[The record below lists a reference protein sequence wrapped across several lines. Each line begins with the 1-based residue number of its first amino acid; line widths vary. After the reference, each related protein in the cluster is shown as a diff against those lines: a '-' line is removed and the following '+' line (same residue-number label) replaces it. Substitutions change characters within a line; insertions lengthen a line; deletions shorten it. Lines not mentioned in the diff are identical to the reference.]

1 VEVLGVET
9 AVMRTVRPTESLPTR
24 LSANPWTWI
33 AFAALGFGG
42 GFPLSKALLDSGVG
56 VWQFF
61 APRYVI
67 AAIVIVAFITR
78 GRRVE
83 RVNRNRGVTLGLI
96 NVAVPTVFLTFA
108 TDLLPASV
116 AGILAAFIPVTTIAF
131 AHTIV
136 PGERFVLWRLPGV
149 AVAVVGAAI
158 LVTGSRSADGT
169 ALSLLGVVLGIAG
182 VASAGLGGAL
192 NRRFAMQIPAIELAG
207 SQFVA
212 AAVALVVV
220 AAPVGGLEL
229 GDIDALQWLG
239 LVVMAIVST
248 AVPFYS
254 ILKAAEIASAATVA
268 NIGYLVPIVAAV
280 GSILF
285 LGDPLTTAF
294 ASGALMIVI
303 GVWLSDRLAGSP
315 SRPTTVV

>member
-1 VEVLGVET
+1 MVP
-9 AVMRTVRPTESLPTR
+9 TVPPTESLSSR
-24 LSANPWTWI
+24 LSTNPWTWI
-33 AFAALGFGG
+33 TLAALGFGG

-83 RVNRNRGVTLGLI
+83 RLTRNRGVALGLI
-96 NVAVPTVFLTFA
+96 NVAIPTVFLTFA

-136 PGERFVLWRLPGV
+136 PGERFVVRRLPGV

-169 ALSLLGVVLGIAG
+169 ALSIIGVVLGISG
-182 VASAGLGGAL
+182 VASAGLGGAM
-192 NRRFAMQIPAIELAG
+192 NRRFAMQIPAIDLAG

-212 AAVALVVV
+212 AAIALVVV

-229 GDIDALQWLG
+229 GSFEAIQWLG
-239 LVVMAIVST
+239 LVVMAVVST
-248 AVPFYS
+248 AIPFYS
-254 ILKAAEIASAATVA
+254 LLKAAELASAATVA
-268 NIGYLVPIVAAV
+268 NIGYLVPIVAAI

-285 LGDPLTTAF
+285 LGDPVTAAF
-294 ASGALMIVI
+294 ASGAVMIVV
-303 GVWLSDRLAGSP
+303 GVWLSDRLAKSP
-315 SRPTTVV
+315 SRPSTVL

>member
-1 VEVLGVET
+1 VV
-9 AVMRTVRPTESLPTR
+9 RTVPPTESLTLR
-24 LSANPWTWI
+24 LSENPWTWI
-33 AFAALGFGG
+33 ALAALGFGG

-67 AAIVIVAFITR
+67 AAFVIVAFITR
-78 GRRVE
+78 GRKVE
-83 RVNRNRGVTLGLI
+83 RLTRNRGVALGVI
-96 NVAVPTVFLTFA
+96 NVAIPTVFLTFA

-136 PGERFVLWRLPGV
+136 PGERFVVRRLAGV

-169 ALSLLGVVLGIAG
+169 ALSMLGVMLGIAG
-182 VASAGLGGAL
+182 VASAGLGGAM
-192 NRRFAMQIPAIELAG
+192 NRRFAMQVPAIDLAG
-207 SQFVA
+207 SQFIA

-220 AAPVGGLEL
+220 AAPVGGLDL
-229 GDIDALQWLG
+229 GGFGALQWLG
-239 LVVMAIVST
+239 LVVMAVVST
-248 AVPFYS
+248 AIPFYS

-285 LGDPLTTAF
+285 LGDPVTAAF

-303 GVWLSDRLAGSP
+303 GVWLSDRLAKSP
-315 SRPTTVV
+315 SRPSTVL

>member
-1 VEVLGVET
+1 ML
-9 AVMRTVRPTESLPTR
+9 
-24 LSANPWTWI
+24 
-33 AFAALGFGG
+33 AALGFGG

-83 RVNRNRGVTLGLI
+83 RLNRNRGVTLGLI

-116 AGILAAFIPVTTIAF
+116 AGILVAFIPVTTIAF

-136 PGERFVLWRLPGV
+136 PGERFAVRRLPGV

-169 ALSLLGVVLGIAG
+169 ALSILGVALGITG
-182 VASAGLGGAL
+182 VASAGLGGAM

-220 AAPVGGLEL
+220 AAPVGGLDL
-229 GDIDALQWLG
+229 GDIDAIQWLG
-239 LVVMAIVST
+239 LVVMAVVST
-248 AVPFYS
+248 AIPFYS

-285 LGDPLTTAF
+285 LGDPVTTGF

-315 SRPTTVV
+315 SRPTTVI